1 MRVNEWSV
9 IGVFVVALS
18 ACASAVGVELKAPG
32 VEDAILVSLPENH
45 DPSKSWPAVFSYH
58 GFNGK
63 PETRTTRSHIGPKDW
78 IVIGMG
84 YTQKGRYQVGPEDI
98 ANELKAF
105 RYVRD
110 ELARTQGLDPK
121 RVFVTGYSKGG
132 WMTDS
137 LLQAAPDF
145 AGGAILMGGHIP
157 SALKNAP
164 VQAKSRSIFIGVGR
178 LDPNH
183 LPSLEALLY
192 YRGLGLQTSFEAWSG
207 LAHDFPREG
216 SVGLREWYVLQNGG
230 KPDEAALEEE
240 FAGFLK
246 GPAMDAWSGLTA
258 LQERPFFNVAGSA
271 WPERI
276 TKELERLGKDAG
288 VDREAKIRMTH
299 RQLLARELK
308 MKTLEEL
315 RQINTGYLKLS
326 GVESVRSPEIEHDHR
341 RIMAV
346 LKNTEAAVVRKPAV
360 VVPEPP
366 KDERAIP
373 KNPLLR

>member
-1 MRVNEWSV
+1 MKMRGWSL
-9 IGVFVVALS
+9 IGALALS
-18 ACASAVGVELKAPG
+18 VCASAAETELKAPG

-63 PETRTTRSHIGPKDW
+63 PETRTTRSHTGPKDW

-84 YTQKGRYQVGPEDI
+84 YTQKGKYQVGPEDI

-105 RYVRD
+105 RYARD

-132 WMTDS
+132 WMTDT

-157 SALKNAP
+157 SALKNTPA
-164 VQAKSRSIFIGVGR
+164 QDKGRSIFIGVGR

-183 LPSLEALLY
+183 LPSLKALLF

-207 LAHDFPREG
+207 LGHDFPREG
-216 SVGLREWYVLQNGG
+216 SVGLREWYVIQNGG
-230 KPDEAALEEE
+230 KPDEKALEEE
-240 FAGFLK
+240 FAGLLE
-246 GPAMDAWSGLTA
+246 GPAMEAWLGLIG
-258 LQERPFFNVAGSA
+258 LQERPFFHVEASA
-271 WPERI
+271 WPDRI
-276 TKELERLGKDAG
+276 TKELEQLEKDGSIAQ
-288 VDREAKIRMTH
+288 EAKIRMTH

-315 RQINTGYLKLS
+315 REINTGYLKLG
-326 GVESVRSPEIEHDHR
+326 GVQSVRSPEIEHDHR

-346 LKNTEAAVVRKPAV
+346 LKNTESAVVKKPAV